1 MKISEA
7 ARLAGVSVRTL
18 RYYDKIGL
26 LSPREVTSA
35 GYRLYGRAELERL
48 QEILFFRE
56 LDFPLEEIKA
66 ILSDPGY
73 DRQTALRCHRDLLEE
88 QRRRLD
94 KLIALVENI
103 LKGERT
109 MAFDAFDR
117 KDFEEKRQAYAQ
129 EAKARWGNTDAWA
142 ESQKKTGA
150 YGKEDWDRV
159 NREGEAI
166 LDRFAALGDLPPES
180 PQAQEL
186 VRAWQEHITRNY
198 YHCTKEILSGLGQM
212 YLADDRFRENLDSH
226 GPGTAERLA
235 KAIEVYCG

>member
-26 LSPREVTSA
+26 LSPQEVTSA

-66 ILSDPGY
+66 IL
-73 DRQTALRCHRDLLEE
+73 
-88 QRRRLD
+88 
-94 KLIALVENI
+94 
-103 LKGERT
+103 
-109 MAFDAFDR
+109 
-117 KDFEEKRQAYAQ
+117 
-129 EAKARWGNTDAWA
+129 
-142 ESQKKTGA
+142 
-150 YGKEDWDRV
+150 
-159 NREGEAI
+159 
-166 LDRFAALGDLPPES
+166 DRFAALGDLPPES

-198 YHCTKEILSGLGQM
+198 YRCTREILSGLGQM